1 MAKPNKLSKERDI
14 FNEIELKVMLINEQI
29 ENHQKSIATIKK
41 MSGWRGPVEVSGID
55 NTKEQEK
62 MFHNSFGEGLRM
74 IQRDA
79 EQIARLKTELSK
91 LYQSKKRIKK
101 IYETLGGNEEQ
112 VYYWRIIRKLT
123 QEETADKM
131 GFSKRHIQRIEAS
144 MRNQGLL

>member
-1 MAKPNKLSKERDI
+1 
-14 FNEIELKVMLINEQI
+14 
-29 ENHQKSIATIKK
+29 
-41 MSGWRGPVEVSGID
+41 
-55 NTKEQEK
+55 
-62 MFHNSFGEGLRM
+62 M

-91 LYQSKKRIKK
+91 LHQNKKRIKK

-112 VYYWRIIRKLT
+112 VHYWRIIRKLT